1 MATPP
6 TTTPAPTPTHRP
18 IPEGRTDGP
27 SFEAK
32 VEAFQ
37 RIERIMRKRAAE
49 KKQEG
54 AA

>member
-1 MATPP
+1 MATAP
-6 TTTPAPTPTHRP
+6 TTTAPTPTHRP
-18 IPEGRTDGP
+18 IPEGRSDGP

-37 RIERIMRKRAAE
+37 RIEQIMRKRAA
-49 KKQEG
+49 KKQREG